1 MSAENPK
8 PRKATSRPRKRVE
21 RLYPRDG
28 TGREHVSSVAD
39 RLCAG
44 RGLPANGDWKPSR
57 PRARVNWIRWQAI
70 CADALTRAW
79 SFLHAKYKS
88 STTKRLHVSET
99 ISLGE
104 KRFVAIVNVEGR
116 EFLIGGG
123 VSGMSLLAQL
133 GAAPRNSCDL
143 GQGIGDSGVIL

>member
-8 PRKATSRPRKRVE
+8 PHKPTPRPRKRPSACVPE
-21 RLYPRDG
+21 LATEGNTFQASLAACAQAAVP
-28 TGREHVSSVAD
+28 
-39 RLCAG
+39 AG
-44 RGLPANGDWKPSR
+44 RAIQTVSTSR
-57 PRARVNWIRWQAI
+57 QVKWIRWQAI
-70 CADALTRAW
+70 CSDALTRAW
-79 SFLHAKYKS
+79 SFLHAKYKV

-123 VSGMSLLAQL
+123 VSGMSLLARL
-133 GAAPRNSCDL
+133 GAAPRRSRDL
-143 GQGIGDSGVIL
+143 GRSIGDSGGIL